1 MGEPVVLAFDFGGS
15 KIGIAVAD
23 LEGRRLAEATVA
35 TQAGR
40 GAVWNLAQ
48 AVARARQLMA
58 AGWAGSGEMEL
69 VAIGACTFGIPTDR
83 GVLLA
88 PAIPG
93 WEALALHRE
102 LMDAFQCRAVSL
114 RTDVKAAAEAEARS
128 GALVGADPS
137 IYLNL
142 GTGLAVA
149 IVCGGQVVNGAN
161 GAAGEIGY
169 NLRHDNDI
177 DIVLTD
183 MTRLEG
189 VVSGMALAAAAGR
202 VTGATLTAAQVFE
215 AEPSNDA
222 LSAAVDDFVRE
233 LSFHLVNLCTAINP
247 TRVAV
252 GGGIVR
258 SWARIGPQL
267 RRALDT
273 FVPFPPELV
282 PGAYPYDAA
291 LVGAITLG
299 LQEASAL
306 EHSQPNPR
314 PSPTAY

>member
-1 MGEPVVLAFDFGGS
+1 LGEPVVLAFDFGGS
-15 KIGIAVAD
+15 KIGIAIAD
-23 LEGRRLAEATVA
+23 LEGDRLADAKVT
-35 TQAGR
+35 TQPER
-40 GAVWNLAQ
+40 GAGWNFAQ
-48 AVARARQLMA
+48 AVTCARQLLA
-58 AGWAGSGEMEL
+58 ASAIELDL
-69 VAIGACTFGIPTDR
+69 VAIGACTFGVPTDH

-93 WEALALHRE
+93 WERLALRE
-102 LMDAFQCRAVSL
+102 ELINAFQCRAVSL

-128 GALVGADPS
+128 GALVGADPA

-142 GTGLAVA
+142 GTGLAVG

-169 NLRHDNDI
+169 NLRQVNDL
-177 DIVLTD
+177 DLVD
-183 MTRLEG
+183 MTRLED

-202 VTGATLTAAQVFE
+202 VTGASLTAAQVFE
-215 AEPSNDA
+215 AEPDNDGLA
-222 LSAAVDDFVRE
+222 AAVDDFVRE
-233 LSFHLVNLCTAINP
+233 LSFHIVNLCTALNP

-252 GGGIVR
+252 GGGIIR
-258 SWARIGPQL
+258 SWARIEPQL
-267 RRALDT
+267 RRALNA

-306 EHSQPNPR
+306 EHSNQIQDR
-314 PSPTAY
+314 HVRHID